1 MAERKKEFSRN
12 GGSPGFAYC
21 FSKWPVFWY
30 DTYLFLPEKKAIVQQ
45 TNHPTYCFTST
56 CNSSSKITALYAE
69 AAVIADHWPQPHR
82 HRESILLSWSRA
94 GVIGTIANFLPSPQN
109 GNQSSCPIAADEGN
123 LHEHKRLQAKSRKP
137 RYEHEVTEWQCRDQS
152 RYLFASRCN
161 IRTSC

>member
-1 MAERKKEFSRN
+1 MKGRSKRSSRFLEMAGLLVSLRN
-12 GGSPGFAYC
+12 SALI
-21 FSKWPVFWY
+21 SLA
-30 DTYLFLPEKKAIVQQ
+30 TSSETIVQQ